1 MPRTDPPSRSPALA
15 TTLCFVLPFG
25 LYCTTAA
32 RTVQGGDSGEL
43 ALVGLI
49 GGVAHPPG
57 YPLYSLLARLGA
69 VLPLGPP
76 FFRVALVSAVCGA
89 GAVAA
94 IQRVAWR
101 MSGDLFASVAAALL
115 FAVAPIPWRLAGIPE
130 VFALHS
136 LLTALVV
143 LCALRLAES
152 ASDRVRREAFL
163 LGLVGGL
170 ALSNHLTI
178 LWCAPVVV
186 WGLWRG
192 AMTSQRWLAVLLAT
206 GVGGLLGL
214 TPYLTLPVFARS
226 AGPNAIV
233 WGHFDTLSGF
243 ADHVLRKQYGTLH
256 LSGRH
261 GSSTL
266 HIDPLVDFLRSAAF
280 QYSYLFFFVALIGVV
295 LAVRRGRPAA
305 FALLLSLLLAGPLFA
320 SLFNFEPGALSQA
333 LAQRFHLMPVLLM
346 VPFIAIALAGTATRL
361 GRVLPAVVGV
371 ALFGLL
377 VHGRW
382 AQVDWTSDRFIQSYV
397 TEAVNDVEP
406 DAVIIGSTDTLFGAT
421 PYVTQALRVRPD
433 VHYVDINMA
442 RLPWYRAQLQREI
455 PRFPEAAV
463 REPWR
468 LVLALAASQH
478 PTYVLVWDEIDR
490 TRLATEPH
498 GLVDRVVRP
507 GRAEVTDAHS
517 GMSRVV
523 ERLIDR
529 DSPPID
535 AHSAVLRELVRERS
549 RDLDKRSNAGLPG
562 E

>member
-1 MPRTDPPSRSPALA
+1 
-15 TTLCFVLPFG
+15 
-25 LYCTTAA
+25 
-32 RTVQGGDSGEL
+32 
-43 ALVGLI
+43 
-49 GGVAHPPG
+49 
-57 YPLYSLLARLGA
+57 
-69 VLPLGPP
+69 
-76 FFRVALVSAVCGA
+76 
-89 GAVAA
+89 
-94 IQRVAWR
+94 
-101 MSGDLFASVAAALL
+101 
-115 FAVAPIPWRLAGIPE
+115 
-130 VFALHS
+130 
-136 LLTALVV
+136 
-143 LCALRLAES
+143 
-152 ASDRVRREAFL
+152 
-163 LGLVGGL
+163 
-170 ALSNHLTI
+170 
-178 LWCAPVVV
+178 
-186 WGLWRG
+186 
-192 AMTSQRWLAVLLAT
+192 
-206 GVGGLLGL
+206 
-214 TPYLTLPVFARS
+214 
-226 AGPNAIV
+226 
-233 WGHFDTLSGF
+233 
-243 ADHVLRKQYGTLH
+243 
-256 LSGRH
+256 
-261 GSSTL
+261 
-266 HIDPLVDFLRSAAF
+266 
-280 QYSYLFFFVALIGVV
+280 
-295 LAVRRGRPAA
+295 
-305 FALLLSLLLAGPLFA
+305 
-320 SLFNFEPGALSQA
+320 
-333 LAQRFHLMPVLLM
+333 MPVLLM